1 MATYGPK
8 TLGPPLQTAAWVP
21 LFDIIRVH
29 YVRCPGKRCSALR
42 CISFDLAC
50 LLFDFV
56 FVYARYHCEFY
67 GANSVAN
74 IITLILCAH
83 HRHRA

>member
-1 MATYGPK
+1 M
-8 TLGPPLQTAAWVP
+8 
-21 LFDIIRVH
+21 FDVQ
-29 YVRCPGKRCSALR
+29 GKRCSTPR

-50 LLFDFV
+50 LLFDIV
-56 FVYARYHCEFY
+56 FVYARYHCKCY

-83 HRHRA
+83 HHRHEGSIGSDIARGSPPLPLENTRIYFA